1 MDIEYKNMFKTS
13 QEEIDGLFDIVAGAG
28 LTREEAAIIAK
39 GADAICAAM
48 ASGMSESRNIS
59 DNMGFQNI
67 ALSLAMSKFTDYL
80 NSDAILNACAMSF
93 SQSLL
98 KIGVDRGLDPMEMFV
113 SITERVLNENLSGIT
128 ANIPPSAIN

>member
-48 ASGMSESRNIS
+48 ASGMAESRNVS

-67 ALSLAMSKFTDYL
+67 ALSLAMSQFTDYL
-80 NSDAILNACAMSF
+80 NSDNIQNACAMSF
-93 SQSLL
+93 SQSLI
-98 KIGVDRGLDPMEMFV
+98 KIGTERGLDPLEMFV
-113 SITERVLNENLSGIT
+113 SITERVMQERFGDIA
-128 ANIPPSAIN
+128 ANIPPNAVN